1 MDQRTIF
8 AMVLM
13 RGNFEFQGFKKNLS
27 ELKSLICRY
36 VKVKKSSQ
44 DWCPSSRQGRYV
56 IFLVRRG
63 KFSNL
68 AKLPIW
74 SEFILVSVAGKDWV
88 DVSI

>member
-1 MDQRTIF
+1 
-8 AMVLM
+8 MVLM